1 MLPPEAGWPWLAAPA
16 GEHAGEHAGERGGE
30 EMSVLARRAARL
42 FATPDGEAV
51 LGHLKEMTLD
61 RCLSP
66 EAGDGTL
73 RHLEGQ
79 RHLVVHLLGL
89 IRRGRAG

>member
-1 MLPPEAGWPWLAAPA
+1 MSRPDSGWAWLENPA
-16 GEHAGEHAGERGGE
+16 GPRDGRG
-30 EMSVLARRAARL
+30 MDLLCLQAARL

-51 LGHLKEMTLD
+51 LSHLKAMTID

-66 EAGDGTL
+66 EAGDNAL

-79 RHLVVHLLGL
+79 RHLVLHLLAL
-89 IRRGRAG
+89 AARGRDGA

>member
-1 MLPPEAGWPWLAAPA
+1 MPAPEAGWSWLGASAGPA
-16 GEHAGEHAGERGGE
+16 GDEDALL
-30 EMSVLARRAARL
+30 LARRAARL

-51 LGHLKEMTLD
+51 LGHLRETTLG

-66 EAGDGTL
+66 EAGDNAL

-79 RHLVVHLLGL
+79 RHLVLHLLGL
-89 IRRGRAG
+89 IRRGQAGR

>member
-1 MLPPEAGWPWLAAPA
+1 MSPPESGWAWLENPA
-16 GEHAGEHAGERGGE
+16 GPRGDE
-30 EMSVLARRAARL
+30 AAQLLCLQAARL

-51 LGHLKEMTLD
+51 LAHLKSMTID

-66 EAGDGTL
+66 EAGDNAL

-79 RHLVVHLLGL
+79 RHLVLHLLVL
-89 IRRGRAG
+89 AARGRAGA